1 MSCYVIILYNNSY
14 DDAISKFLPICGFKW
29 ANSKEIDSNKYY
41 DKYIWF
47 RWKQYFEEEDC
58 RCWQKIPITSGLFKK
73 TEYTEIEKKIH
84 NVTGLVTNVAVN
96 TKSI

>member
-41 DKYIWF
+41 DKYIM
-47 RWKQYFEEEDC
+47 
-58 RCWQKIPITSGLFKK
+58 IPVK
-73 TEYTEIEKKIH
+73 TIF
-84 NVTGLVTNVAVN
+84 
-96 TKSI
+96 